1 MTAASQY
8 QLAAG
13 EVVQCPRCHYI
24 RSSRDFGA
32 TEACPP
38 AAALSIPQWHRPPS
52 GAVSLRNR
60 GRFDALK
67 VGCHQTGR
75 FPG

>member
-32 TEACPP
+32 TEACPRCGVVYSSMES
-38 AAALSIPQWHRPPS
+38 AAKRRSESPQSRE
-52 GAVSLRNR
+52 V
-60 GRFDALK
+60 
-67 VGCHQTGR
+67 
-75 FPG
+75 

>member
-24 RSSRDFGA
+24 RFSRDFGA
-32 TEACPP
+32 TEACPRCGVVYSSMAS
-38 AAALSIPQWHRPPS
+38 AAKRRSEAPQSRE
-52 GAVSLRNR
+52 V
-60 GRFDALK
+60 
-67 VGCHQTGR
+67 
-75 FPG
+75 